1 MKGIAVRLTSAR
13 TITTRV
19 RQVALASLAPLAACT
34 GPDPGTSRAELSA
47 ALDAAYPDG
56 WRFASLDPDA
66 RSELE
71 PGESAEWIGGDFDG
85 DGRSDY
91 AAQLVIW
98 KLGHTTTV
106 DSAQMIVALLRRR
119 EGFHRDVVSVG
130 GGPSFDVYLAKIPR
144 GERVADF
151 EGRSAVTLERDAVQQ
166 IFAGKASVAHL
177 YEDGHWREILTG
189 D

>member
-1 MKGIAVRLTSAR
+1 MSRRSRRVAV
-13 TITTRV
+13 
-19 RQVALASLAPLAACT
+19 ASLALLAACG
-34 GPDPGTSRAELSA
+34 GPDPGNSRTELRA
-47 ALDAAYPDG
+47 ALDTAYPEG

-66 RSELE
+66 RAELK
-71 PGESAEWIGGDFDG
+71 PGESPEWIGGDFDG

-106 DSAQMIVALLRRR
+106 DSAQLIVALLRRR
-119 EGFHRDVVSVG
+119 DGFHRDVVSVG
-130 GGPSFDVYLAKIPR
+130 GGPSFDVYLARIPR

-151 EGRSAVTLERDAVQQ
+151 EGRSAVTLESDAVHQ
-166 IFAGKASVAHL
+166 IFAGKASVAHV
-177 YEDGHWREILTG
+177 YADGHWREILTG

>member
-1 MKGIAVRLTSAR
+1 MRGTQRPRRFFSA
-13 TITTRV
+13 
-19 RQVALASLAPLAACT
+19 ALGVVSLPLLSACS
-34 GPDPGTSRAELSA
+34 GPDPGNSRAELRA
-47 ALDAAYPDG
+47 ALDAAYPEG

-66 RSELE
+66 RAALE

-98 KLGHTTTV
+98 KLGHTTTM
-106 DSAQMIVALLRRR
+106 DSAQLIVALLRRR
-119 EGFHRDVVSVG
+119 DGFHRDVVSVG
-130 GGPSFDVYLAKIPR
+130 GGPSFEVYLARIPR
-144 GERVADF
+144 GARVADF
-151 EGRSAVTLERDAVQQ
+151 EGGSAVTLESDAVHQ
-166 IFAGKASVAHL
+166 IFAGKASVAHV